1 MKTQSTQKQ
10 GNYLFSNQDLK
21 RLILPLLVEQLL
33 AITVGMADSIMV
45 SSVGEA
51 AVSGVSL
58 VDTIFVLLINI
69 FTALATGGA
78 VVCGQYLGK
87 KRPEQACKAADQ
99 LVLATFGL
107 SVVVMILMY
116 LLRTFI
122 LNVVFGHIEQDVWN
136 NCNTYFLIVS
146 ASIPFI
152 SLYNAGAAIF
162 RAQGDSKTPMKM
174 SLLMNVINI
183 IGNGI
188 LLYGLHFGVEG
199 AAIPTLISR
208 IFAAVAILIRARGT
222 DHALH
227 LSRPMVWKLHWP
239 TLKKILGIGVPN
251 GLENSMFQLG
261 KILVLSLVTQFG
273 TAAIA
278 ANAVSNTIAVF
289 QTLPGTAMGNAIL
302 TVCAQCVGANEF
314 QQVRYYTKKL
324 MKIIY
329 AGLVVSCIAVI
340 LLMPLVLDI
349 YSLSEEAIKMAKQI
363 LAYHGICTMLI
374 WPLSFSL
381 PNTLRASNDV
391 TFCMVLSIF
400 SMWVFRIGFSYVL
413 GLVFHLGVFGVWVA
427 MTIDWAV
434 RAVCFLIRYLRGKWQ
449 KKAFA
454 V

>member
-1 MKTQSTQKQ
+1 MKEQGTQT
-10 GNYLFSNQDLK
+10 NYLFSNQDLK

-99 LVLATFGL
+99 LVLATCGL
-107 SVVVMILMY
+107 SILVMALMY

-152 SLYNAGAAIF
+152 SMYNAGAAIF

-174 SLLMNVINI
+174 SLIMNVINI

-188 LLYGLHFGVEG
+188 LLYGFHMGVEG

-208 IFAAVAILIRARGT
+208 IFAAVAILVRARGT
-222 DHALH
+222 DHVLH

-239 TLKKILGIGVPN
+239 TLKKILASAFPT
-251 GLENSMFQLG
+251 GLRTACFSWENSGAQ
-261 KILVLSLVTQFG
+261 
-273 TAAIA
+273 
-278 ANAVSNTIAVF
+278 
-289 QTLPGTAMGNAIL
+289 PG
-302 TVCAQCVGANEF
+302 
-314 QQVRYYTKKL
+314 
-324 MKIIY
+324 
-329 AGLVVSCIAVI
+329 
-340 LLMPLVLDI
+340 D
-349 YSLSEEAIKMAKQI
+349 
-363 LAYHGICTMLI
+363 
-374 WPLSFSL
+374 
-381 PNTLRASNDV
+381 
-391 TFCMVLSIF
+391 
-400 SMWVFRIGFSYVL
+400 
-413 GLVFHLGVFGVWVA
+413 
-427 MTIDWAV
+427 AV
-434 RAVCFLIRYLRGKWQ
+434 RNRGDCCQ
-449 KKAFA
+449 CGGEQYRRISDSARNRDGEMRF
-454 V
+454 

>member
-1 MKTQSTQKQ
+1 MKEQSAG

-21 RLILPLLVEQLL
+21 RLILPLLIEQLL

-58 VDTIFVLLINI
+58 VDTIFILLINI
-69 FTALATGGA
+69 FTALTTGGA

-87 KRPEQACKAADQ
+87 KRPAMACQAADQ
-99 LVLATFGL
+99 LVLATGIL
-107 SVVVMILMY
+107 SVLVMAVMY
-116 LLRTFI
+116 GLRTFI
-122 LNVVFGHIEQDVWN
+122 LNVVFGHIEADVWN
-136 NCNTYFLIVS
+136 NCNIYFLIVS

-152 SLYNAGAAIF
+152 SLYNAGAAVF

-174 SLLMNVINI
+174 SLIMNGINI
-183 IGNGI
+183 TGNAV

-199 AAIPTLISR
+199 AAIPTLAAR
-208 IFAAVAILIRARGT
+208 VFAAAAILVRAYRP
-222 DHALH
+222 DHVLH
-227 LSRPMVWKLHWP
+227 LTWPVVWKLDWKM
-239 TLKKILGIGVPN
+239 LKKILHIGIPN

-261 KILVLSLVTQFG
+261 KIMVLSLVTQFG

-289 QTLPGTAMGNAIL
+289 QTLPGMAMGNAIL
-302 TVCAQCVGANEF
+302 TVCAQCIGANEYR
-314 QQVRYYTKKL
+314 QVRYYTKKL
-324 MKIIY
+324 LGIIY
-329 AGLVVSCIAVI
+329 TGLVISCIAVI
-340 LLMPLVLDI
+340 LVMPLILNV
-349 YSLSEEAIKMAKQI
+349 YSLSPEATEMAKQI
-363 LAYHGICTMLI
+363 LIYHGICTMFI

-391 TFCMVLSIF
+391 MYCMVLSIL
-400 SMWVFRIGFSYVL
+400 SMWIFRIGFSYVFGSYL
-413 GLVFHLGVFGVWVA
+413 HMGVFGVWVA

-434 RAVCFLIRYLRGKWQ
+434 RSICFTVRYLHGKWEKRPQ
-449 KKAFA
+449 A

>member
-1 MKTQSTQKQ
+1 MKAKPADET
-10 GNYLFSNQDLK
+10 YLFSNQDLK
-21 RLILPLLVEQLL
+21 RLILPLLAEQLL

-87 KRPEQACKAADQ
+87 KRPEQACQAADQ
-99 LVLATFGL
+99 LVLATGIL
-107 SVVVMILMY
+107 SILVMGLMY
-116 LLRTFI
+116 VLRTFI
-122 LNVVFGHIEQDVWN
+122 LNVVFGHIEPDVWN
-136 NCNTYFLIVS
+136 NCNIYFLIVS

-152 SLYNAGAAIF
+152 SIYNAGAAIF
-162 RAQGDSKTPMKM
+162 RAQGDSKTPMKI

-188 LLYGLHFGVEG
+188 LLYGFHFGVEG
-199 AAIPTLISR
+199 AAIPTLVSR
-208 IFAAVAILIRARGT
+208 MFAAVVILARAYKT
-222 DHALH
+222 DHVLH
-227 LSRPMVWKLHWP
+227 LTRPVVWKLHWP
-239 TLKKILGIGVPN
+239 TLKKILRIGVPN

-289 QTLPGTAMGNAIL
+289 QTLPGMAMGNAIL
-302 TVCAQCVGANEF
+302 TVCAQCVGAN
-314 QQVRYYTKKL
+314 QYGQVRYYTKKL
-324 MKIIY
+324 IKLIY
-329 AGLVVSCIAVI
+329 AGLVFSCIAVI
-340 LLMPLVLDI
+340 LVLPLILNV
-349 YSLSEEAIKMAKQI
+349 YSLSPEATETAEKI
-363 LAYHGICTMLI
+363 LVYHGICTMLI

-400 SMWVFRIGFSYVL
+400 SMWIFRIGLSYVL
-413 GLVFHLGVFGVWVA
+413 GQVLGLGVFGVWVA

-434 RAVCFLIRYLRGKWQ
+434 RAVCFLVRYLRGNWQ
-449 KKAFA
+449 KKTAA
-454 V
+454 EL

>member
-1 MKTQSTQKQ
+1 
-10 GNYLFSNQDLK
+10 
-21 RLILPLLVEQLL
+21 
-33 AITVGMADSIMV
+33 
-45 SSVGEA
+45 
-51 AVSGVSL
+51 
-58 VDTIFVLLINI
+58 
-69 FTALATGGA
+69 
-78 VVCGQYLGK
+78 
-87 KRPEQACKAADQ
+87 
-99 LVLATFGL
+99 
-107 SVVVMILMY
+107 
-116 LLRTFI
+116 
-122 LNVVFGHIEQDVWN
+122 
-136 NCNTYFLIVS
+136 
-146 ASIPFI
+146 
-152 SLYNAGAAIF
+152 
-162 RAQGDSKTPMKM
+162 
-174 SLLMNVINI
+174 
-183 IGNGI
+183 
-188 LLYGLHFGVEG
+188 
-199 AAIPTLISR
+199 
-208 IFAAVAILIRARGT
+208 
-222 DHALH
+222 
-227 LSRPMVWKLHWP
+227 
-239 TLKKILGIGVPN
+239 
-251 GLENSMFQLG
+251 MFQLG

-349 YSLSEEAIKMAKQI
+349 YSLSEEATKMAKQI

>member
-1 MKTQSTQKQ
+1 MKEKSVQK
-10 GNYLFSNQDLK
+10 NYLFSSQDLR

-78 VVCGQYLGK
+78 VICGQYLGK

-99 LVLATFGL
+99 LVLATCGL
-107 SVVVMILMY
+107 SIVVMGLMY
-116 LLRTFI
+116 VLRTFI

-174 SLLMNVINI
+174 SMIMNVINI
-183 IGNGI
+183 TGNGI
-188 LLYGLHFGVEG
+188 LLYGLHLGVEG
-199 AAIPTLISR
+199 AAIPTLVSR
-208 IFAAVAILIRARGT
+208 VFAAAAIFLRARKA
-222 DHALH
+222 DHVLH
-227 LSRPMVWKLHWP
+227 LSRPMVWRLHWP
-239 TLKKILGIGVPN
+239 TLKKILSIGVPN

-289 QTLPGTAMGNAIL
+289 QTLPGMAMGNAIL
-302 TVCAQCVGANEF
+302 TVCAQCVGANAYD
-314 QQVRYYTKKL
+314 QARYYTKKL

-329 AGLVVSCIAVI
+329 AGLAVSCV
-340 LLMPLVLDI
+340 LVVLVLPLILNI
-349 YSLSEEAIKMAKQI
+349 YSLSEEATEMTRQI
-363 LAYHGICTMLI
+363 LVYHGICTMLV

-391 TFCMVLSIF
+391 TFCMVLSIC
-400 SMWVFRIGFSYVL
+400 SMWIFRIGFSYVL
-413 GLVFHLGVFGVWVA
+413 GKVLMLGVFGVWVA

-434 RAVCFLIRYLRGKWQ
+434 RAVCFLARYLSGKWQ
-449 KKAFA
+449 KKAAA

>member
-1 MKTQSTQKQ
+1 MKEQ
-10 GNYLFSNQDLK
+10 NAEVRYLFSNRDLK
-21 RLILPLLVEQLL
+21 RLILPLLIEQLL

-87 KRPEQACKAADQ
+87 KRPEKACEAADQ
-99 LVLATFGL
+99 LVLATGVL
-107 SVVVMILMY
+107 SVIVMGIMY
-116 LLRTFI
+116 ALRLFI
-122 LNVVFGHIEQDVWN
+122 LNVVFGHIEPEVWN
-136 NCNTYFLIVS
+136 CCNTYLLIVS

-162 RAQGDSKTPMKM
+162 RAQGDSRTPMKM
-174 SLLMNVINI
+174 SLIMNGINI
-183 IGNGI
+183 TGNAI

-199 AAIPTLISR
+199 AAIPTLVAR
-208 IFAAVAILIRARGT
+208 IFAAAAILRRAYRQ
-222 DHALH
+222 DHELH
-227 LSRPMVWKLHWP
+227 LTRPMVWKADWAMLKRILH
-239 TLKKILGIGVPN
+239 IGVPN

-289 QTLPGTAMGNAIL
+289 QTLPGMAMGNAIL
-302 TVCAQCVGANEF
+302 TVCAQCVGANEYG
-314 QQVRYYTKKL
+314 QVRYYTKKL
-324 MKIIY
+324 LGIIY
-329 AGLVVSCIAVI
+329 AGLVVSCIVVI
-340 LLMPLVLDI
+340 LVMPLILNV
-349 YSLSEEAIKMAKQI
+349 YSLSPEATEMTKQI
-363 LAYHGICTMLI
+363 LIYHGICTMLI

-413 GLVFHLGVFGVWVA
+413 GAVLELGVFGVWVA

-434 RAVCFLIRYLRGKWQ
+434 RSVCFLVRYLHGKWE
-449 KKAFA
+449 KKPQA